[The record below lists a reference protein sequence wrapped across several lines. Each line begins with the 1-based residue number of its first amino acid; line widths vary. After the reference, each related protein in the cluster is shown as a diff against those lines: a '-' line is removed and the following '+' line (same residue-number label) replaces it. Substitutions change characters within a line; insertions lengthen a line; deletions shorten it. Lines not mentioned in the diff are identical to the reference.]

1 LIPFR
6 RLARRTPGRL
16 VWLTLVGAFVAF
28 SLAAC
33 SKDESPPHGAGTAPI
48 ASVDVSAY
56 HQRLGEELWAN
67 VREAGWL
74 KGELAT
80 PDGARLLEVVAGAGP
95 LVSQERKRTLLQ
107 AYPDGLDE
115 ERLSVA
121 RQYARWTIADLP
133 DVIDSAW
140 LLDGINDYERAVL
153 AAATERTISPT
164 ALKLAMEQR
173 FFADLFESNPELL
186 TSRRIDALGSLNPQI
201 LARAEQESWF
211 KDGLDDYDISLLGIL
226 ADVIQVDDAIDILD
240 RHAYR
245 PLRVGDT
252 TIAVV
257 LTGDSDRLEQKGL
270 DLVQKWIQ
278 PVADF
283 VGEFESIGLIIDVT
297 PIPGDPFCHG
307 DGGNEYSVG
316 FIAFTSDGC
325 FYDQVA
331 IHELA
336 HAFIGGRYPAWF
348 TEGIA
353 ELVTTDISGAPA
365 GYTGGRGLIEPD
377 GYYFVGSSAYVNQ
390 ASLGTGFLVDLY
402 DLAGPM
408 AMSAFTHEIA
418 GQRLGGA
425 NLLARIRD
433 IAGVSKAKL
442 EELISTYFGNLP
454 PVASGAPAATPQPAG
469 R

>member
-1 LIPFR
+1 VASAS
-6 RLARRTPGRL
+6 LAF
-16 VWLTLVGAFVAF
+16 A
-28 SLAAC
+28 LAAC
-33 SKDESPPHGAGTAPI
+33 SKDESAPDSPATAPPA

-67 VREAGWL
+67 VAKAAWL
-74 KGELAT
+74 KGDLAT

-95 LVSQERKRTLLQ
+95 LVSRNRKQALLQ

-115 ERLSVA
+115 ERLALA

-133 DVIDSAW
+133 DVVDGAW
-140 LLDGINDYERAVL
+140 LLDGVDDYERAVL
-153 AAATERTISPT
+153 AAAAERTISPT
-164 ALKLAMEQR
+164 ALKLAIEQR
-173 FFADLFESNPELL
+173 FFVDLFESNPELL
-186 TSRRIDALGSLNPQI
+186 TSRRIDALGSLNPQV
-201 LARAEQESWF
+201 LARAEQEPWF
-211 KDGLDDYDISLLGIL
+211 KDGLDDYDVSLLGIL
-226 ADVIQVDDAIDILD
+226 AEVVQVGDAIEILD
-240 RHAYR
+240 EHAYQ
-245 PLRVGDT
+245 PLHVGDA

-278 PVADF
+278 KVADF

-325 FYDQVA
+325 FYDQVV

-353 ELVTTDISGAPA
+353 ELVTTDIHGAPA

-390 ASLGTGFLVDLY
+390 AALGTGFLVDLF
-402 DLAGPM
+402 DLAGPQ
-408 AMSAFTHEIA
+408 AMSGFTREIA

-425 NLLARIRD
+425 ALLARIRG
-433 IAGVSKAKL
+433 ISGVNKPKL

-454 PVASGAPAATPQPAG
+454 SAASGAPAATPQPSN

>member
-1 LIPFR
+1 LRP
-6 RLARRTPGRL
+6 ARNSAVGRL
-16 VWLTLVGAFVAF
+16 VWLAVFSAFLAF
-28 SLAAC
+28 ALAAC
-33 SKDESPPHGAGTAPI
+33 SKEEASPLGTPTPQA

-74 KGELAT
+74 QGDLAS

-95 LVSQERKRTLLQ
+95 LVSQDRKQTLLQ
-107 AYPDGLDE
+107 AYPEGLDE
-115 ERLSVA
+115 ERLAVA

-133 DVIDSAW
+133 DVLAGAW
-140 LLDGINDYERAVL
+140 LLDGVDDYERAVL
-153 AAATERTISPT
+153 AAAAERTISPT
-164 ALKLAMEQR
+164 ALKLAVEQR
-173 FFADLFESNPELL
+173 FFVDLFESSPDLL
-186 TSRRIDALGSLNPQI
+186 TSRRIDALGSLNPQV
-201 LARAEQESWF
+201 LARAQQESWF
-211 KDGLDDYDISLLGIL
+211 KDGLDDYDVSLLGIL
-226 ADVIQVDDAIDILD
+226 ADVIQVDDAIEILD
-240 RHAYR
+240 KHAYR
-245 PLRVGDT
+245 PLQVGDT

-278 PVADF
+278 KVAEF

-348 TEGIA
+348 TEGVA
-353 ELVTTDISGAPA
+353 ELVTTDIYGAPA

-390 ASLGTGFLVDLY
+390 ASLGTDFLVKLF
-402 DLAGPM
+402 DLAGPE
-408 AMSAFTHEIA
+408 AMSRFTSQIA
-418 GQRLGGA
+418 GERLGGA
-425 NLLARIRD
+425 NLLGRIRD
-433 IAGVSKAKL
+433 IPGVNKPKL
-442 EELISTYFGNLP
+442 EELIGTYFGNLP
-454 PVASGAPAATPQPAG
+454 PTASGAPAATPQPG
-469 R
+469 TR